1 MNLCNSFCS
10 SKKPEVPKILQI
22 YLTNNYLY
30 GKNDLF
36 AIVIIFKLL
45 LSAISSFIDNIAS
58 TMIGGIY
65 LETFKG
71 KVHIVYVA

>member
-30 GKNDLF
+30 GM
-36 AIVIIFKLL
+36 IQQLL
-45 LSAISSFIDNIAS
+45 VFAISSFIDNIAS